1 MRWTT
6 GRRRFRS
13 ATRQVRFAGLGVFGI
28 LLLSGNVGAT
38 LAQDAI
44 LKFEAACTHSATLM
58 GITQS
63 QPEGLERLC
72 DCLSADF
79 GANLPPT
86 DIETLSR
93 DLLGELTPQERAANP
108 DYERLSAYGGQAVGA
123 CLMIEGF
130 EDGARAPQAQ

>member
-1 MRWTT
+1 MRWTK
-6 GRRRFRS
+6 GRLRFRS
-13 ATRQVRFAGLGVFGI
+13 ATRQVRLAGLEVFCI
-28 LLLSGNVGAT
+28 LLLSGNASAA

-44 LKFEAACTHSATLM
+44 GQFEAACTRSATLM

-63 QPEGLERLC
+63 QPEGLQRLC
-72 DCLSADF
+72 ECLSADF
-79 GANLPPT
+79 GANLSPA

-93 DLLGELTPQERAANP
+93 DLLGDLTPQERAANP
-108 DYERLSAYGGQAVGA
+108 DYQRLSAYGGQAVGA

>member
-1 MRWTT
+1 M

-28 LLLSGNVGAT
+28 LLLSGNVGSP

-44 LKFEAACTHSATLM
+44 GQFKAACTHSATLM

-63 QPEGLERLC
+63 QPDGLERLC

-93 DLLGELTPQERAANP
+93 DLLGDLTPQERAADP